1 MSDVQPLTEAKAN
14 LNMLDYMLIKKS
26 LIDSEFVNANDPS
39 IVGTGIILWMKAWYQ
54 VPAGSLPDDDRSL
67 CNMAMYGRDVEGWRA
82 VRDTVLRGWIK
93 CSDGR
98 LYHPVMA
105 EAVNTAWTGHR
116 LSVYKRKAQTLNKRN
131 QRDPNN
137 KHGVPT
143 FKEWCDAGCPD
154 DLNDVLGIER
164 PKRGRKPLDVELP
177 QIEPVELP
185 ATPYAPLR
193 DVVVNEDGG
202 KHVATLDGSPAHIE
216 DGVNVLMPV
225 EPRKLTAEEMR
236 TEQAVEIVNYY
247 MTELNHDKITDK
259 VRREHITSIK
269 GHLKNGCT
277 LEELKHIV
285 DYAKDNSWMN
295 GTDPKSPRKYQHFTN
310 LFNTSMMVDKNLK
323 NAHAHYEKKAAKNG
337 TGNENNQRA
346 NAKDDAKR
354 AAYLKQGCTI
364 SERGEVYAPNG
375 GGQVDQL

>member
-193 DVVVNEDGG
+193 DIVEGEVG
-202 KHVATLDGSPAHIE
+202 KIVEPAHIE
-216 DGVNVLMPV
+216 DGVNVLVPV
-225 EPRKLTAEEMR
+225 EPRKLSAEDQRTAD
-236 TEQAVEIVNYY
+236 AVTVVDYY
-247 MTELNHDKITDK
+247 MKELNHEKIMDKTRDAY
-259 VRREHITSIK
+259 VTRIK
-269 GHLKNGCT
+269 GYLKGGCT
-277 LEELKHIV
+277 IDDLKSIV
-285 DYAKDNSWMN
+285 DWAKHDPWMN
-295 GTDPKSPRKYQHFTN
+295 GTDPRSTKKYQDFSN
-310 LFNTSMMVDKNLK
+310 LFDSSMKVDKNLK
-323 NAHAHYEKKAAKNG
+323 KAHDLKKVIANG